1 MAKRNPNKI
10 KEGSSVATFLI
21 HVILVLLALICIYPV
36 WYTFIISLSTPLTAR
51 TLNVFLLPDAFYLG
65 SYEQILSDSQVWT
78 GYGNTILYAGVCC
91 VGMLVTCAMTAY
103 PLTSPLLVG
112 KRIMVFFILIPMYFG
127 GGMIPTFL
135 WLSKLGLYDTRWVI
149 IIPGIVSMW
158 YIVLVRTFF
167 ASIPEELR
175 ESARIDGA
183 NNYQILFN
191 VYVPTSK
198 PIMAVIA
205 IYTIVAQWNSYFAA
219 MIYLPT
225 PSKQPLQLYLR
236 RMLILMQN
244 AAAAA
249 NSEGG
254 GGTTASDAEAA
265 MQMALSA
272 DQMKYTMIVVS
283 TLPMLIV
290 YPFLQ
295 KYFVKGV
302 MVGSLKG

>member
-1 MAKRNPNKI
+1 MN
-10 KEGSSVATFLI
+10 
-21 HVILVLLALICIYPV
+21 
-36 WYTFIISLSTPLTAR
+36 
-51 TLNVFLLPDAFYLG
+51 
-65 SYEQILSDSQVWT
+65 
-78 GYGNTILYAGVCC
+78 
-91 VGMLVTCAMTAY
+91 
-103 PLTSPLLVG
+103 
-112 KRIMVFFILIPMYFG
+112 
-127 GGMIPTFL
+127 
-135 WLSKLGLYDTRWVI
+135 KLGLYDTRWSI
-149 IIPGIVSMW
+149 ILPGMVSMW
-158 YIVLVRTFF
+158 YIILVRTFF

-225 PSKQPLQLYLR
+225 ESKQPLQLYLR
-236 RMLILMQN
+236 RLLILMQN
-244 AAAAA
+244 AAEAA

-272 DQMKYTMIVVS
+272 DQLKYTIIVVS